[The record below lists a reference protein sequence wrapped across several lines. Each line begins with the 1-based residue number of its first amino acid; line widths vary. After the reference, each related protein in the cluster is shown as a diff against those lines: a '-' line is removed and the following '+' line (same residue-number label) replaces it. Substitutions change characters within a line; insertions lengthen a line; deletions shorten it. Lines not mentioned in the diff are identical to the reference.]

1 MSTRELSILIWG
13 SVVLVLS
20 LGHRTLRASF
30 LNVVKAFFA
39 WKLSLIWIT
48 LALYVI
54 ATLWSLYN
62 VGYWNYD
69 LLKETAVWF
78 CFTALAYT
86 FQFQEPSDKRT
97 IAGTILRDAISAL
110 IVIELL
116 VDTYTFHLGNL

>member
-1 MSTRELSILIWG
+1 
-13 SVVLVLS
+13 
-20 LGHRTLRASF
+20 

-116 VDTYTFHLGNL
+116 VDTYTFHLAIELVLVPLMVLITMMAVVAESRPEHRQVASL